1 MAKVHGRGLCGQSGE
16 VIFRLRKVKLEMVIE
31 AACFERGFGTGF
43 GMGLPSQPVT
53 LTVEQLAELN
63 RLLAN
68 MRHDINNNLSLIVAA
83 GELIKHKPQVA
94 ERMMATIAEQPAK
107 VTESLKKFSAAF
119 EQALGITRP

>member
-1 MAKVHGRGLCGQSGE
+1 MAGVLFGQNGE
-16 VIFRLRKVKLEMVIE
+16 VIFRLRKVKLEMAIE
-31 AACFERGFGTGF
+31 AACFARGFGTGL

-53 LTVEQLAELN
+53 LSVEQLAELN
-63 RLLAN
+63 RMLAN

-107 VTESLKKFSAAF
+107 VTEALKKFSAAF
-119 EQALGITRP
+119 EAAMGITRP